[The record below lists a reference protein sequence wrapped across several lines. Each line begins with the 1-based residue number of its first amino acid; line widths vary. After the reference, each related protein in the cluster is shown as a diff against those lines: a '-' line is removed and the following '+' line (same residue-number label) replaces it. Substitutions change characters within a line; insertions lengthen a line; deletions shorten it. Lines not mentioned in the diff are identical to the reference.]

1 MSYRYYNDNP
11 LGRDTQDCTIR
22 SISVAI
28 NKSWD
33 YVYDMLSDLAQ
44 EEGTMQ
50 DDRDFILDFLD
61 DNFERVPT
69 YGLTVGEVAKEY
81 RNHIVLIT
89 MDGHIVCARYGKL
102 YDTFNPS
109 NRIAEYCWIVS

>member
-1 MSYRYYNDNP
+1 MAYKYFNDNP
-11 LGRDTQDCTIR
+11 LNKDTQDCTIR

-44 EEGTMQ
+44 EQGMMQ
-50 DDRDFILDFLD
+50 DDREFIINFLD
-61 DNFERVPT
+61 SNFERVPT
-69 YGLTVGEVAKEY
+69 NGLTVSEIVNEY
-81 RNHIVLIT
+81 SGNIILVT
-89 MDGHIVCARYGKL
+89 MEGHITCAKYGTI

-109 NRIAEYCWIVS
+109 NRVAEYCWIVK

>member
-1 MSYRYYNDNP
+1 MSYKYYNDNP
-11 LGRDTQDCTIR
+11 LGRDVEDCTIR

-33 YVYDMLSDLAQ
+33 YVYDMLSEEAQ
-44 EEGTMQ
+44 RLGTMQ
-50 DDRDFILDFLD
+50 DDRDFIIDFLD
-61 DNFERVPT
+61 NNFERVPT

-81 RNHIVLIT
+81 DDFVVLIT
-89 MDGHIVCARYGKL
+89 MSNHITCAKYGKI

-109 NRIAEYCWIVS
+109 RRLAEYCWIVK